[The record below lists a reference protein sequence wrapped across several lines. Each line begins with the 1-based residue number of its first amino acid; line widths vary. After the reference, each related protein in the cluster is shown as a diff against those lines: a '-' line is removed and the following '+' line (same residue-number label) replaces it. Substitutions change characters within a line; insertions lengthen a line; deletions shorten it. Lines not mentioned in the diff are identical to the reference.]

1 MPKKKTDD
9 EVPEPEVVE
18 EQSPQVQELPEQ
30 PQATDRPQ
38 YRDPTEQQARDM
50 VSRLSPAGVALLQ
63 RELGHGRL
71 GRDRRGRNRL

>member
-9 EVPEPEVVE
+9 EAPETVVEQPEPEAPAE
-18 EQSPQVQELPEQ
+18 EPE
-30 PQATDRPQ
+30 PAKKE